1 MKNDYIISKIED
13 KGITAAKGYVTAGM
27 SCGIRNG
34 SKDLTVIYS
43 EHDAVA
49 AGVFTKNIVQAAPVH
64 LCRAHL
70 LNPILAVVVNSGN
83 ANACTGE
90 QGRQDTVLMAE
101 KTAASFG
108 VKSSQVMVCSTGVIG
123 EQLPM
128 DKIVTGIERI
138 SGLLTRADSDDLDA
152 ASAIMT
158 TDTIVKRSAC
168 RVVLPGGGEFMIGGM
183 AKGSGMICPN
193 MATMLAFLTTDARIE
208 HTLLQEIFTVAV
220 DASFNAITVD
230 GDTSTNDT
238 ALLLANGASE
248 IEIDTESAV
257 LTSFK
262 EALNRVCLDLALQ
275 IVGDG
280 EGITKLLKL
289 NISGAMD
296 AKGARIMAR
305 SILNSPLVKTAFYG
319 EDANWGRII
328 AALGYAG
335 VSFDPEKVDIFIG
348 PYQVARNGGA
358 VPFSESKMK
367 LYLSG
372 HDLDILVN
380 LNQGPAE
387 ITAWGTDLSHEYINI
402 NSNYRT

>member
-1 MKNDYIISKIED
+1 MKKDYIVNNIED
-13 KGITAAKGYVTAGM
+13 KGITAAKGYKTAGI

-34 SKDLTVIYS
+34 SKDLALIYS
-43 EHDAVA
+43 ENDTVV
-49 AGVFTKNIVQAAPVH
+49 AGVFTKNIVQAAPVR

-70 LNPILAVVVNSGN
+70 DNPIRAIVVNSGN

-90 QGRQDTVLMAE
+90 QGRKDAALMAE
-101 KTAASFG
+101 KT
-108 VKSSQVMVCSTGVIG
+108 SSSLNLKQGQVLVCSTGVIG
-123 EQLPM
+123 ELLPM
-128 DKIVTGIERI
+128 VKIIPGIEKI
-138 SGLLTRADSDDLDA
+138 SGMLACENSDDLDA
-152 ASAIMT
+152 ATAIMT
-158 TDTIVKRSAC
+158 TDTTVKRSAC
-168 RVVLPGGGEFMIGGM
+168 VVVLPDGGEFIIGGM

-193 MATMLAFLTTDARIE
+193 MATMLAFLTTDAGLER
-208 HTLLQEIFTVAV
+208 TLMQDIFAEAV

-238 ALLLANGASE
+238 ALLLANGASG
-248 IEIDTESAV
+248 IAIDAESVA
-257 LTSFK
+257 LTYFK

-289 NISGAMD
+289 TINGAQD
-296 AKGARIMAR
+296 QVGARIMAR

-335 VSFDPEKVDIFIG
+335 VDFDPEQVDIFIG
-348 PYQVARNGGA
+348 PYQVAKNGGA
-358 VPFSESKMK
+358 ITFSESNMK
-367 LYLSG
+367 LYLAG

-380 LNQGPAE
+380 LNQGPVE

>member
-1 MKNDYIISKIED
+1 MKNDYSISKIED

-70 LNPILAVVVNSGN
+70 LNPIRAVVVNSGN

-90 QGRQDTVLMAE
+90 QGRQDAVLMAE

-158 TDTIVKRSAC
+158 TDTTVKRSAC
-168 RVVLPGGGEFMIGGM
+168 RVVVPGGGEFMIGGM

-208 HTLLQEIFTVAV
+208 HTLLQEIFTAAA

-238 ALLLANGASE
+238 ALLLANGASK
-248 IEIDTESAV
+248 IEIDKESAV
-257 LTSFK
+257 LTYFK

-289 NISGAMD
+289 DISGAMD

-335 VSFDPEKVDIFIG
+335 VDFDPEKVDIFIG

>member
-1 MKNDYIISKIED
+1 MKEDYIVNNIED
-13 KGITAAKGYVTAGM
+13 KGITAAKGYKTAGI

-34 SKDLTVIYS
+34 SKDLALIYS
-43 EHDAVA
+43 EHDTVV
-49 AGVFTKNIVQAAPVH
+49 AGVFTKNIVQAAPVR

-70 LNPILAVVVNSGN
+70 LNPIRAVVVNSGN

-90 QGRQDTVLMAE
+90 QGRKDAALMAE
-101 KTAASFG
+101 KSASSLNLKQG
-108 VKSSQVMVCSTGVIG
+108 QVLVCSTGVIG
-123 EQLPM
+123 ELLPM
-128 DKIVTGIERI
+128 GKIIPGIEKI
-138 SGLLTRADSDDLDA
+138 SGMLAREDSDDLDA
-152 ASAIMT
+152 ATAIMT
-158 TDTIVKRSAC
+158 TDTTVKRSAC
-168 RVVLPGGGEFMIGGM
+168 AVVLPDGGEFIIGGM

-193 MATMLAFLTTDARIE
+193 MATMLAFLTTDAGLE
-208 HTLLQEIFTVAV
+208 PALLQDLFAEAV

-238 ALLLANGASE
+238 ALLLANGASG
-248 IEIDTESAV
+248 IAIDSESAA
-257 LTSFK
+257 LPYFR

-289 NISGAMD
+289 SINGAQD
-296 AKGARIMAR
+296 QVGARIMAR

-335 VSFDPEKVDIFIG
+335 VDFNPEQVDIFIG
-348 PYQVARNGGA
+348 PYQVAKNGVA
-358 VPFSESKMK
+358 IPFSESNMK
-367 LYLSG
+367 LYLAG
-372 HDLDILVN
+372 HDLDILIN
-380 LNQGPAE
+380 LNQGQVE